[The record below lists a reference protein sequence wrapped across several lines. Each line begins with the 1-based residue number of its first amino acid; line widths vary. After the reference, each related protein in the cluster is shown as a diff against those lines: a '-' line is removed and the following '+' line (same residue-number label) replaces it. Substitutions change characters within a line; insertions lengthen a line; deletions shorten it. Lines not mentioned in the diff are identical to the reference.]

1 MSHEPR
7 VERDGT
13 ITRAGEAIGRI
24 LSWQP
29 PRLVIE
35 CDGSIEQ
42 VFVVV
47 GESDTFFSRGGKT
60 WSLPKKG
67 ATATTGG
74 GGVATEA
81 SGELTAPMPGKVLE
95 VHAEVGQTVASG
107 DRLIVLEAM
116 KMEMPI
122 RAPFAG
128 TVRAVHVAAGAGVD
142 PGQPLVDVDPEEGS

>member
-1 MSHEPR
+1 MSTTPR

-13 ITRAGEAIGRI
+13 ITRDGEVLGRI

-35 CDGSIEQ
+35 RDGSIEQ
-42 VFVVV
+42 VFVIA
-47 GESDTFFSRGGKT
+47 GESDTFISRGGKT
-60 WSLPKKG
+60 WPLPKKG
-67 ATATTGG
+67 APAASA

-95 VHAEVGQTVASG
+95 VQVEAGQTVAAG
-107 DRLIVLEAM
+107 DRLLVLEAM
-116 KMEMPI
+116 KMEMPV

-128 TVRAVHVAAGAGVD
+128 TVRTVHVTAGAGVD
-142 PGQPLVDVDPEEGS
+142 PGQPLVDVDPEEEA